1 MIGWDWS
8 IIIVM
13 SVMISCVSE
22 LLIMIYQQV
31 LKKIM
36 KFFVSNIVDGWFCIC
51 NSILSIYPCSLS
63 LVYYTTLG
71 FCVAE
76 NISETKSLRL
86 RTLTQLRH
94 VTCDN
99 WIAFH

>member
-1 MIGWDWS
+1 MYNNSDVNDDLMCKWS
-8 IIIVM
+8 TNYNLSTIF
-13 SVMISCVSE
+13 
-22 LLIMIYQQV
+22 L
-31 LKKIM
+31 KIM
-36 KFFVSNIVDGWFCIC
+36 KFVASNIVDGWFCIC

-63 LVYYTTLG
+63 LVYYTSLG

-86 RTLTQLRH
+86 HTLTQLRH
-94 VTCDN
+94 VTSDN